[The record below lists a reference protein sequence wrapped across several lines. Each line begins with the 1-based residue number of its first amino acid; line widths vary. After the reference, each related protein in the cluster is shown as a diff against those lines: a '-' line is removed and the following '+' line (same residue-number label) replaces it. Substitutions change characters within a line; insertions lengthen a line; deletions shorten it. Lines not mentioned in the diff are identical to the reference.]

1 MVNPQE
7 LKQGAFSK
15 TFKGYAV
22 AEVDDYILYL
32 TDLYSELYAEYSAL
46 EVKYQATLDALEE
59 ATHED
64 IMASNIVKRAQASA
78 DEIAANARVSAEETV
93 SAAQAR
99 ADEIKNSVSESC
111 NKILDLYL
119 EKVAAERDKLAA
131 CEKAVAQFKDDLFD
145 AYKKHIS
152 IIDNIMPDV
161 DPTPFLTDEELEKN
175 AMDLASKKLASS
187 GEKH

>member
-78 DEIAANARVSAEETV
+78 DEIASNARKDAEETV

-99 ADEIKNSVSESC
+99 ADEIKNSVSDSC

-119 EKVAAERDKLAA
+119 EKVTAERDKLAQ

-161 DPTPFLTDEELEKN
+161 DPTPFLTDEELEQN
-175 AMDLASKKLASS
+175 AMDLASKKLATS